1 MPNPQFNLNN
11 EQNKVKEKMSKI
23 KHKIA
28 ILSGKGG
35 VGKTTVA
42 VNLATALAESGY
54 KVGLLDLDIHGPNIV
69 RMLGEKHPTV
79 EDDEMVPAEILPNL
93 KALSIG
99 MLVEEGKAVIWRG
112 PLKHSAIKQFLG
124 DTKWGEL
131 DYLIFDLPP
140 GTGDEALSLFQT
152 LGTSDGVIIVTT
164 PQKVA
169 LDDVRRSID
178 FVHSMNQKLIGIVEN
193 MSYVKCPKCGEKID
207 IFGNG
212 GGEILA
218 NEYNTELLAKIP
230 LDPKAAK
237 FADDGKPITLYLRE
251 TEIEEEFRKLAE
263 KVAKIVEK

>member
-1 MPNPQFNLNN
+1 MG
-11 EQNKVKEKMSKI
+11 KI

-28 ILSGKGG
+28 VLSGKGG

-54 KVGLLDLDIHGPNIV
+54 KVGLLDLDMHGPNIV
-69 RMLGEKHPTV
+69 RMLGSKNPTV
-79 EDDEMVPAEILPNL
+79 DGEEIVPAEVLHNL

-131 DYLIFDLPP
+131 DYLVFDLPP
-140 GTGDEALSLFQT
+140 GTGDEALSLFQMIGK
-152 LGTSDGVIIVTT
+152 LDGVVMVTT
-164 PQKVA
+164 PQKIS
-169 LDDVRRSID
+169 LDDVRRAVS
-178 FVHSMNQKLIGIVEN
+178 FVQTMGQKLIGIVEN
-193 MSYVKCPKCGEKID
+193 MSYVKCSKCDEI
-207 IFGNG
+207 IEVFGSG

-218 NEYNTELLAKIP
+218 KEYNVPLLGKVP

-237 FADDGKPITLYLRE
+237 YADEGKPITLYLRE
-251 TEIEEEFRKLAE
+251 TEIEQVFRDIAE
-263 KVAKIVEK
+263 QVAKIVEVK